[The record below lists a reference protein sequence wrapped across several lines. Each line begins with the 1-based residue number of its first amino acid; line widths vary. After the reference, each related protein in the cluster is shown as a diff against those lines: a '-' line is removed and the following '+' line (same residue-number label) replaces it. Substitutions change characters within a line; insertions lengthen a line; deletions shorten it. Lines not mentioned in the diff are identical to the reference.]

1 MNPPIPP
8 QAFRL
13 AHSQIRTIL
22 FGVVLA
28 MLLGALDQTIVAT
41 ALPTIGRELNDVQ
54 SLSWVVT
61 AYLLSATAV
70 TPLYGKLSDVHGR
83 RTMLL
88 IAIGIFLVGSVVC
101 GLSKNIYLL
110 IAARALQGVGGGGLI
125 SLGQTIIG
133 DVIPPRE
140 RGKYQAYFAAVFVTA
155 SIAGPVLGGVFA
167 EHLHW
172 SFIFWI
178 NLPLGAAA
186 YAMTNRVLKLLPR
199 HDRKHRIDVIGALLM
214 VVATVSLLLALTWGG
229 NTYAWD
235 SPAIIGIFAV
245 SAVAWAF
252 FAVRLARAPEPFIP
266 LSVLGH
272 PVVRNG
278 VIATSFAVGSLTGL
292 TVFVPLYFEAVIG
305 LTAGQSGLALIA
317 FVGGAVAGASI
328 AGRIMVHYTH
338 YKRSAVVG
346 LAVGTAAIA
355 MLALWPTGL
364 SFTWV
369 EIILAVAGIGCGTIY
384 PITTTSVQNAVP
396 LHQLGT
402 VTGVLNFFRSLG
414 GAILVAVFGT
424 IFLAA
429 AASSP
434 GMSVETIIAEGT
446 RAGTD
451 FGPVFRGVFL
461 AAAIANS
468 IALVYIT
475 LMEELPLRGHQHPAP
490 AAEGA

>member
-1 MNPPIPP
+1 MNPPVDP
-8 QAFRL
+8 AGSRL
-13 AHSQIRTIL
+13 AHAQIRTIL

-41 ALPTIGRELNDVQ
+41 ALPTIGRELNDVH

-61 AYLLSATAV
+61 AYLLTATAV

-83 RTMLL
+83 RAMLL

-140 RGKYQAYFAAVFVTA
+140 RGKYQAYFASVFVTA
-155 SIAGPVLGGVFA
+155 SIAGPVLGGVLA

-199 HDRKHRIDVIGALLM
+199 HDRKHKIDVIGALLM
-214 VVATVSLLLALTWGG
+214 VVATVALLLALTWGG
-229 NTYAWD
+229 TTYAWD
-235 SPAIIGIFAV
+235 SAAIVGLFAV
-245 SAVAWAF
+245 SAIAWVF
-252 FAVRLARAPEPFIP
+252 FGVRISRAPEPFIP

-278 VIATSFAVGSLTGL
+278 VIATSFAVGSMTGL

-305 LTAGQSGLALIA
+305 LTAAQSGVALIA
-317 FVGGAVAGASI
+317 FVGGAVAGATI

-346 LAVGTAAIA
+346 LTVGTAAIFV
-355 MLALWPTGL
+355 LALWPTGL
-364 SFTWV
+364 PFAAV
-369 EIILAVAGIGCGTIY
+369 EVILAVGGIGCGTIY
-384 PITTTSVQNAVP
+384 PITTTAVQNAVP

-414 GAILVAVFGT
+414 GAILVTVFGT

-434 GMSVETIIAEGT
+434 GMSVETIIAEGA

-451 FGPVFRGVFL
+451 FTPVFRGVFL
-461 AAAIANS
+461 AAAIAS
-468 IALVYIT
+468 LIALIYIT
-475 LMEELPLRGHQHPAP
+475 LMKELPLRGHPHPAA
-490 AAEGA
+490 AAESA